1 MNNHWCAV
9 CGHINRLGAEVC
21 DMCDSR
27 LDGSAQPGAES
38 SGPSDFYGE
47 GPRAGALPTDIPAPH
62 FQGVGDVLAPT
73 LEVYGKNFLLVVTL
87 VLATTLLPSLMYAAF
102 TYLMRSRML
111 DSGAGGGGELLSIY
125 VIGPAVVGGAVYWIL
140 EMIGSAVLSGALA
153 YAVIELQRTGAVRA
167 ADCLR
172 WGLGKMLKVIGVTM
186 ICMIIYAAPFVVV
199 AASTYFLGPIGFILF
214 LLMILPWIVLMLTF
228 SMAVPAAVV
237 ENRGVFESLSRSA
250 ELTKGFKGLIF
261 LTYFLWWVLVIV
273 LNLIISSS
281 FSYAGG
287 GSITGLVLQMLIS
300 GLLSSST
307 HVLTVYIFLGI
318 LKERGRGFG
327 SPAYA
332 PNPEDAAR

>member
-9 CGHINRLGAEVC
+9 CGQVNRLGAEVC
-21 DMCDSR
+21 EMCDSR
-27 LDGSAQPGAES
+27 LDGSERPGAES
-38 SGPSDFYGE
+38 AGPSDFYGE
-47 GPRAGALPTDIPAPH
+47 EPRAGALPTDIPSPH

-73 LEVYGKNFLLVVTL
+73 LEVYGKNFLLVGAL
-87 VLATTLLPSLMYAAF
+87 VLATMLLPSLVYATF
-102 TYLMRSRML
+102 VYLTQTGMFDDGIRT
-111 DSGAGGGGELLSIY
+111 GGTFPLEFM
-125 VIGPAVVGGAVYWIL
+125 GPMFVGGAVYWVL
-140 EMIGSAVLSGALA
+140 AMIGGAVLAGALA

-172 WGLGKMLKVIGVTM
+172 WGLGKALKVIAVSV
-186 ICMIIYAAPFVVV
+186 ISLIIYVAPFLV
-199 AASTYFLGPIGFILF
+199 AAASIFALGPIGFIVF

-273 LNLIISSS
+273 LNLIISGS

-287 GSITGLVLQMLIS
+287 GSIPGLVIQMLIS

-318 LKERGRGFG
+318 LKERGRH
-327 SPAYA
+327 SSSHAYA
-332 PNPEDAAR
+332 HDPEAAAR

>member
-9 CGHINRLGAEVC
+9 CGHVNRLGAEVC
-21 DMCDSR
+21 EMCDSR

-38 SGPSDFYGE
+38 ADPSGFYGE

-73 LEVYGKNFLLVVTL
+73 LEVYGKNFLLVGAL
-87 VLATTLLPSLMYAAF
+87 VLATTLVPSLVYAAF
-102 TYLMRSRML
+102 VYLMQTGMFDDGIRT
-111 DSGAGGGGELLSIY
+111 SGRFPLEFM
-125 VIGPAVVGGAVYWIL
+125 GPMFVGGAVYWVL
-140 EMIGSAVLSGALA
+140 SVIGGAVLSGALA

-172 WGLGKMLKVIGVTM
+172 WGLGKMLKVIAVTM
-186 ICMIIYAAPFVVV
+186 VCTLIYVAPFAV
-199 AASTYFLGPIGFILF
+199 AFAFAILLGPIWFIVF
-214 LLMILPWIVLMLTF
+214 LLMILPEIVLILTF
-228 SMAVPAAVV
+228 SVAVPAAVV

-261 LTYFLWWVLVIV
+261 LTYFLWGVLVIV
-273 LNLIISSS
+273 LNLIITGS

-287 GSITGLVLQMLIS
+287 GSIPGLVIQMLIS

-307 HVLTVYIFLGI
+307 HVLAVYIFLGI
-318 LKERGRGFG
+318 LKERGERSGA
-327 SPAYA
+327 PAYA
-332 PNPEDAAR
+332 PNPDAAAR